1 MRIHFQL
8 FAVAQLASFGDA
20 FVIPRRAPIAL
31 FRPQISMSKPNP
43 PDGPPPEDLLEPNLP
58 FYLEEP
64 DVEEEVK
71 SEVVEAQTVEA
82 SVDEVVGTPEEDEQ
96 DEPDEEESVQEKEKT
111 SDESKEKEEVTLN
124 EIVKAET
131 VEASADEVVDTPEED
146 ERDEEESVQEEEK
159 TPDEESKEKE
169 EVTLNETD
177 EAFAEA
183 INDFQQRAAARIR
196 LTSWWLED
204 VLVSQ
209 ALLCICREQT
219 NLCDNTDKYIIIL
232 LLIATHSGRRVR
244 ARCST
249 K

>member
-71 SEVVEAQTVEA
+71 SEVVEA
-82 SVDEVVGTPEEDEQ
+82 SVDEVAETPEE
-96 DEPDEEESVQEKEKT
+96 DEPDEEESVQKEEKT

-131 VEASADEVVDTPEED
+131 VEASADEVVDTPEEDEPVED